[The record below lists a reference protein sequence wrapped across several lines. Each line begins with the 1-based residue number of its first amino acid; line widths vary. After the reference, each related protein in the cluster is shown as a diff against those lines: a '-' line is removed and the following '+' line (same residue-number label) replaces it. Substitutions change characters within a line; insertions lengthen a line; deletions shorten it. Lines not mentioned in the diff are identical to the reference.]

1 MRIVVAIGG
10 NALLER
16 GEVPDAATQRKRL
29 AAAAPALSALAA
41 EHQLVLVHGNGPQVG
56 LLAVESE
63 ADTSLTRPYPL
74 ADLVAESQG
83 LIGSW
88 LQQDLGPA
96 GEVATVIT
104 HVVVDA
110 DDPAFQA
117 PSKFIGATYE
127 EAAARRLAG
136 RHGWT
141 VRRDGGAW
149 RRVVASPRPREV
161 VELPAAAT
169 LLEAGAT
176 VVMAGGG
183 GVPVVRAAE
192 GLRTV
197 DAVVDKDYAAGL
209 AADRL
214 GADLLVILTDVEGVM
229 TGFGTPEQAMLASV
243 RHQDLAEL
251 RLPAGSMGP
260 KVEAAV
266 SFVAAGSAGPG
277 GPGRRAAIGALR
289 DAEDVVAGRAG
300 TQIVR

>member
-41 EHQLVLVHGNGPQVG
+41 EHRLVLVHGNGPQVG

-63 ADTSLTRPYPL
+63 TDTSLSRPYPL

-88 LQQDLGPA
+88 LQQDLAPGSA
-96 GEVATVIT
+96 ATLVT
-104 HVVVDA
+104 HVVVDE
-110 DDPAFQA
+110 DDPAFAA
-117 PSKFIGATYE
+117 PSKFIGATYD
-127 EAAARRLAG
+127 EAAARRLAS

-141 VRRDGGAW
+141 VRRDGEAW

-161 VELPAAAT
+161 IELPAAAT
-169 LLEAGAT
+169 LLDAGVT

-183 GVPVVRAAE
+183 GVPVVRRRE

-197 DAVVDKDYAAGL
+197 DAVIDKDYAASL
-209 AADRL
+209 IADRL
-214 GADLLVILTDVEGVM
+214 DADLLVILTDVEGVM
-229 TGFGTPEQAMLASV
+229 TDFGTAKARLLDSASV
-243 RHQDLAEL
+243 HEL
-251 RLPAGSMGP
+251 NAMRLPGGSMGP
-260 KVEAAV
+260 KVQAAA
-266 SFVAAGSAGPG
+266 SFVATGA
-277 GPGRRAAIGALR
+277 GRRAAIGALD
-289 DAEDVVAGRAG
+289 DARTVVAGHAG
-300 TQIVR
+300 TQIR